1 MAGDGINDA
10 PALAQADI
18 SIAMGNGTDVS
29 MECSD
34 IVLMGSDVRKI
45 PWAIALG
52 QRTLSTIRQNLML
65 SLAYNVILVPAAM
78 AAWVTP
84 VFAALAMPLSSLLV
98 IGNAILIR
106 RHMQHRRSD

>member
-1 MAGDGINDA
+1 NDA
-10 PALAQADI
+10 PALARADI
-18 SIAMGNGTDVS
+18 SIAMGSGTDVS

-52 QRTLSTIRQNLML
+52 QRTLATIRQNLML
-65 SLAYNVILVPAAM
+65 SLAYNAVLVPAAM

-106 RHMQHRRSD
+106 RHMHGVRPG